1 MLDSSQTKARQNK
14 KFLELHALY
23 RMGHHH
29 AHQNHNL
36 MYAESDEN
44 CKNLFLLWLQ
54 RPVMPMHNVCYSVL
68 STTLPPFVRRFH
80 FFDHTTYKTKKRISS
95 SCQQQDRCYGK
106 RASGRN
112 RKTRSATIRVIR
124 KMVNQSYM
132 QKIGKICSWVS
143 PIPAVYS
150 SIPQ

>member
-23 RMGHHH
+23 RMGHHY

-36 MYAESDEN
+36 MYDESDEN

-80 FFDHTTYKTKKRISS
+80 FFDHTTYKTKKRQSLQVVNSRTDVTEKELRVEIAKHDR
-95 SCQQQDRCYGK
+95 QQYG
-106 RASGRN
+106 
-112 RKTRSATIRVIR
+112 
-124 KMVNQSYM
+124 
-132 QKIGKICSWVS
+132 
-143 PIPAVYS
+143 
-150 SIPQ
+150 